1 MPLPA
6 GSQNNLP
13 YTESFFVVC
22 EKLHPVQPGSSHDF
36 SIAAVLEVEVARTA
50 QQKTSGNAL
59 KVDEKKILL
68 LGSFQRNY

>member
-22 EKLHPVQPGSSHDF
+22 EKLHPVQPGASHDF
-36 SIAAVLEVEVARTA
+36 SIAAVLEVEVAKLPNRKP
-50 QQKTSGNAL
+50 QGML
-59 KVDEKKILL
+59 
-68 LGSFQRNY
+68 

>member
-36 SIAAVLEVEVARTA
+36 SIAAVLEV
-50 QQKTSGNAL
+50 
-59 KVDEKKILL
+59 
-68 LGSFQRNY
+68 